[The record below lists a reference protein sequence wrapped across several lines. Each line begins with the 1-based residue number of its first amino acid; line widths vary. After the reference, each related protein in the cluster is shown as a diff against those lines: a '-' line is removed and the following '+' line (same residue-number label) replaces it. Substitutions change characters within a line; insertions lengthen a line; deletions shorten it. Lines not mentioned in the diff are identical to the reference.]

1 MNKKIVTNLRKIH
14 YMHYIAAATSLVF
27 VAMAIFIFPSG
38 IIRVKES
45 FVDLWYSLVY
55 YVDELF
61 EFNFN
66 VRPPT
71 VNEYSVVPFTPIF
84 NLPATW
90 EEFVFLWHKY
100 WDLWITKA
108 NISAYFV
115 HIGEV
120 AANISRFILLA
131 GVPLFLVLYL
141 LFRRYLNSHNNDYD
155 KDSKPLT
162 WAKWFGENVYSPVKA
177 WVQRYVQF
185 LRENDKHY
193 KIWLL
198 IWCYSFNVIVMGIE
212 FLAFYLYF
220 VVSFDF
226 VNIYRQ
232 VYKLLCDLSV
242 SVAFLPGWVWVL
254 VGLWIF
260 LYIRKK
266 IALSILH
273 HHEAMNCGF
282 INERPIVTM
291 TCGTM
296 GKKKTTM
303 ITDMMLLQEKMFRDK
318 ALELMLENDL
328 KFPNF
333 PWCNLE
339 RYIKSCMRE
348 HRMYTLAT
356 IREELSKI
364 QLHFYQGLES
374 KGTAK
379 AIRRH
384 LNKRHGKYLWKN
396 NIFGYDYEKYGITY
410 DDKLKVVD
418 IWSVIQA
425 YAQEYFVYVLKSSI
439 IIANFSVRTDSI
451 VHDLGNLPL
460 RDNDFY
466 SRNSKFIYE
475 LSRYAKIIDYNALRL
490 GRKLGDEDPK
500 KDSFEFGV
508 GGTTEV
514 GKERKNN
521 LQLQEI
527 KKKDEGANQKNDG
540 FNDWLK
546 MIRHSATIDYIP
558 FVKFFTDEQRP
569 ESWGAD
575 ARDLCEIIHI
585 KDGGK
590 TKLALPFFAL
600 EELLYSFIYDKFV
613 GLYLQYRHVR
623 ADNTLIIYGFKKLMA
638 IFQGYYKR
646 TYNMYGFS
654 KMLVQ
659 VESGTQD
666 GELSDKAYYLDNKRI
681 YSDRFSTDC
690 FSDFFTTKSLRSS
703 VGIDDLEEYRTS
715 KATLDELKMQNSYF
729 VADLVQKQENDV

>member
-1 MNKKIVTNLRKIH
+1 MKKTLNKLKNIH
-14 YMHYIAAATSLVF
+14 YMHYIAAATSLAF
-27 VAMAIFIFPSG
+27 VAMAIFIFPNG
-38 IIRVKES
+38 FIRIKES
-45 FVDLWYSLVY
+45 FRDLWYSFLY

-61 EFNFN
+61 ELKLV
-66 VRPPT
+66 VRPT
-71 VNEYSVVPFTPIF
+71 VNDYSAIPFTPIF
-84 NLPATW
+84 NLPDTW
-90 EEFVFLWHKY
+90 EAFIILWNKY
-100 WDLWITKA
+100 WQLWITKENA
-108 NISAYFV
+108 LAYFTRV
-115 HIGEV
+115 GDV
-120 AANISRFILLA
+120 AATVSQFILIA
-131 GVPLFLVLYL
+131 GVPLILLLYL
-141 LFRRYLNSHNNDYD
+141 LFRRYLGSTNNKYD
-155 KDSKPLT
+155 RDSIPLT
-162 WAKWFGENVYSPVKA
+162 MAKWFGAYVYAPIKRWIA
-177 WVQRYVQF
+177 RYIRF
-185 LRENDKHY
+185 LRKNDKHY
-193 KIWLL
+193 KIWIL
-198 IWCYSFNVIVMGIE
+198 IWCYSFNVIVMGVE
-212 FLAFYLYF
+212 LLAFYLYF
-220 VVSFDF
+220 VIAFDF
-226 VNIYRQ
+226 LNIYRQ

-242 SVAFLPGWVWVL
+242 SVAFLPGLVWVL
-254 VGLWIF
+254 IALYIF
-260 LYIRKK
+260 LRIRKK
-266 IALSILH
+266 IALEILR
-273 HHEAMNCGF
+273 HHENMNCGF

-339 RYIKSCMRE
+339 CYIKSCMRE

-356 IREELSKI
+356 IREEIRKI
-364 QLHFYQGLES
+364 SLHFYQGLQYG

-384 LNKRHGKYLWKN
+384 LKKRHGKYIWNN
-396 NIFGYDYEKYGITY
+396 NIFGYDYEKYGLTY
-410 DDKLKVVD
+410 DDNLKVVD
-418 IWSVIQA
+418 IWSVIEA

-439 IIANFSVRTDSI
+439 IIANFSVRTDS
-451 VHDLGNLPL
+451 VVSDLGNLPM
-460 RDNDFY
+460 RDSDFY
-466 SRNSKFIYE
+466 NRNSKFIYE
-475 LSRYAKIIDYNALRL
+475 ISRYAKIIDYNALRL
-490 GRKLGDEDPK
+490 GRKIGEDDPK

-521 LQLQEI
+521 LQLQGLSN
-527 KKKDEGANQKNDG
+527 KDGTTNQKNDG

-546 MIRHSATIDYIP
+546 MIRHSATIDYVP

-613 GLYLQYRHVR
+613 GLYLQYRYVR
-623 ADNTLIIYGFKKLMA
+623 ADNTLIIYAFKKLMA

-646 TYNMYGFS
+646 TYNMYGYS

-666 GELSDKAYYLDNKRI
+666 GELADKAYYLDNKRI
-681 YSDRFSTDC
+681 YADRFSTDC

-703 VGIDDLEEYRTS
+703 VGIDDLEEYQTS
-715 KATLDELKMQNSYF
+715 KATLEELKMQNSYF
-729 VADLVQKQENDV
+729 VADLVQKQENDK